1 MSLAK
6 LSRVSLL
13 NIIILVS
20 AFTLEL
26 SNLNADS
33 LITKQ
38 PIIDFYDKEALM
50 YDDGYDTPLCRAE
63 DKILMSLIEP
73 IILNKKVLDIG
84 CGTGIVLNYFQIK
97 EYLGIDISPKMIEV
111 AVDKY
116 PNNFFMVGD
125 MEQLVLSIPSNSFDS
140 IICLFGPLS
149 YAINPVD
156 LLQEFYRIL
165 TPGGSLVL
173 MPYTKRVEYK
183 FIIGGYNTASQDGI
197 NKTYYSTE
205 MAEALMAETE
215 FVDVDIKG
223 INYFGNFIETMDTFY
238 DNQNSYEFYYQ
249 LLLNEQNLTGIVL
262 PIEYARHSMIT
273 ARKP

>member
-1 MSLAK
+1 
-6 LSRVSLL
+6 
-13 NIIILVS
+13 
-20 AFTLEL
+20 
-26 SNLNADS
+26 
-33 LITKQ
+33 
-38 PIIDFYDKEALM
+38 
-50 YDDGYDTPLCRAE
+50 
-63 DKILMSLIEP
+63 
-73 IILNKKVLDIG
+73 
-84 CGTGIVLNYFQIK
+84 
-97 EYLGIDISPKMIEV
+97 MIEV
-111 AVDKY
+111 AEEKY
-116 PNNFFMVGD
+116 PDNFFMVGD

-156 LLQEFYRIL
+156 LLKEFYRIL
-165 TPGGSLVL
+165 TPGGTLVL

-215 FVDVDIKG
+215 FGDVDIKG
-223 INYFGNFIETMDTFY
+223 INYFGNFIEAMDTFY
-238 DNQNSYEFYYQ
+238 DNENSFEFFYQ